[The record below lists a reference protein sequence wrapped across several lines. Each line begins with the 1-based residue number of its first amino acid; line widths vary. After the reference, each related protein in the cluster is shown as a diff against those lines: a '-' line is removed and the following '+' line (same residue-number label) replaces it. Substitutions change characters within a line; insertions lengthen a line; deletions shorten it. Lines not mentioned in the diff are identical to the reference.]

1 MYIDDGRIEFVFFFF
16 CQWVKQRLCFKKES
30 RSVGRI
36 SMLLLNELH
45 KVAWY
50 SMIEYRSP
58 ESCSCLKDTVS
69 QMSFPPHICFGVQ
82 MLCLR
87 CYMFLIY
94 WTRLQARFISTC
106 HHLAKLRSWYGRIRH
121 MEKTTRK
128 IAARLHLE
136 INLRDAWSR
145 NSLGLLESKWSLV
158 SVSLAEQNIVS
169 VCLCERSKSVSSLP
183 CHLQHVPIFS
193 WLGSFRFIQE
203 NDLDNELTNDSELFG
218 HLRRCTSLAGPLR
231 GRLCGFCIDIIDM
244 GMGRGIAIYQL
255 FWFWCSPGPGTRILT
270 IPDHPRPSQN
280 IHRGLS
286 HLLGLWFGH
295 GASHHP
301 GPKDHGADG
310 AAPPASCTLS
320 LQSPSGPL
328 DEKYPSWGLVWHPL
342 LHVLLQWLLSQNQG
356 YSGIMRC

>member
-1 MYIDDGRIEFVFFFF
+1 M
-16 CQWVKQRLCFKKES
+16 
-30 RSVGRI
+30 GRI
-36 SMLLLNELH
+36 SMFLLNELH

-50 SMIEYRSP
+50 NMIEYRSP

-231 GRLCGFCIDIIDM
+231 GRLCGFYIDIIDM

-255 FWFWCSPGPGTRILT
+255 FWFWCSRGPGTRILT
-270 IPDHPRPSQN
+270 IPDHPRTSIEDYPIYLVFDLDMVHLTTLDRKIMGQMVRRRLRHAPCHCSRPLALWMKSIPVGAWFDIHFSMSFSSGCWVKIRDHEMLDYQLNPTDSICVCSQACFCKF
-280 IHRGLS
+280 
-286 HLLGLWFGH
+286 W
-295 GASHHP
+295 
-301 GPKDHGADG
+301 
-310 AAPPASCTLS
+310 
-320 LQSPSGPL
+320 
-328 DEKYPSWGLVWHPL
+328 
-342 LHVLLQWLLSQNQG
+342 
-356 YSGIMRC
+356 RCFPT